1 MAVRPSFSMRSGCRF
16 DAVGGLQ
23 VHDVG
28 GQQISADGTLSPPP
42 KNYPSL
48 RLTRPLC
55 QDMVLTIEPGLYF
68 IPSLLR
74 TLQNS
79 KSLDWKLIERLIPF
93 GGIRVEDNIR
103 INDTGNENLTLNAFQ
118 ILERQNQ

>member
-1 MAVRPSFSMRSGCRF
+1 
-16 DAVGGLQ
+16 
-23 VHDVG
+23 
-28 GQQISADGTLSPPP
+28 
-42 KNYPSL
+42 
-48 RLTRPLC
+48 
-55 QDMVLTIEPGLYF
+55 MVLTIEPGLYF

-79 KSLDWKLIERLIPF
+79 KSLDWKLIERLVPF